1 MIFGVKLLSLAEFM
15 STVTYVTT
23 PMDLK
28 SLYLG
33 KMQITVVKEP
43 EQCFY
48 TKRNMAIFE
57 PKFRNALLLSLNSKF
72 SRLEIIFRF
81 FEGHPSKF
89 DTN

>member
-57 PKFRNALLLSLNSKF
+57 PKFRNSATFFKKTYLAVYKF
-72 SRLEIIFRF
+72 IFNTYIPYRF
-81 FEGHPSKF
+81 S
-89 DTN
+89 

>member
-33 KMQITVVKEP
+33 KMQITVVKPNLNNAFIPREIW
-43 EQCFY
+43 QFSSQ
-48 TKRNMAIFE
+48 NFE
-57 PKFRNALLLSLNSKF
+57 TVLLSLNSKF